1 MEPGGLDFDTIIRVI
16 DEGSTPLIGLVAYYV
31 YTVGKKLDSLH
42 DDVNAFI
49 RKLAELDKE

>member
-1 MEPGGLDFDTIIRVI
+1 MDFDTLIRVV

-31 YTVGKKLDSLH
+31 YTVGKKIDSLH

-49 RKLAELDKE
+49 RKLAKMNGNKESEE